1 MADWTQL
8 RKETEHEDETI
19 RTSKVETQREKKLG
33 WGEQGQGAE
42 YQELWGNYQ
51 RHNVYAIGMPEGNG
65 EKKKKHLKK

>member
-1 MADWTQL
+1 MRPYELPKW
-8 RKETEHEDETI
+8 KH
-19 RTSKVETQREKKLG
+19 KEKKNG